1 MRRVGS
7 QNSQS
12 VVQTDHAFTC
22 RPDTERKLVFVQHS
36 GAAVFA
42 SLHSRPSSRYVKKM
56 KNTDKDDYKV
66 IFGGA
71 TISKREAKKVLIAF
85 VFGMLGIVTI
95 GLIFGLKNKVVVFIV
110 SFILA
115 GIGYFDLANRFNKK

>member
-1 MRRVGS
+1 MGNKADVRLKKAITMGWCGFHR
-7 QNSQS
+7 
-12 VVQTDHAFTC
+12 T
-22 RPDTERKLVFVQHS
+22 P
-36 GAAVFA
+36 
-42 SLHSRPSSRYVKKM
+42 SRRYVKKM

-71 TISKREAKKVLIAF
+71 TISKREAKKVLITF

-115 GIGYFDLANRFNKK
+115 VKNTSVVYRNCDRDCKHEHA